1 MLLSFGYDKTTLQY
15 NVPDENLLGVLLPN
29 ETVAAL
35 TGEAEVQRA
44 LQNPIGTPR
53 LKDIVHPG
61 EKIAIVTS
69 DITRPMPTYA
79 VLPYVAQELALA
91 GVRDEDVTIVFA
103 LGIHREMTPEE
114 MRKAAG
120 EEMYR
125 RFTCRNASKDYTHLG
140 VSQNGT
146 PIDIFTPVAAADR
159 IICLGNI
166 EYHYFAGYSGGSKAI
181 MPGVSTHDA
190 IQANHKRMVDER
202 AHAGNLDT
210 NPVRIDIDEV
220 GSFVH
225 IDFIVNV
232 VLDEH
237 KKIRHCVAGHYIE
250 AHRAGCRLLDKMY
263 QVTIPEKADI
273 VITSPGGFPK
283 DLNLYQ
289 AQKALDNAK
298 HAVRDGGV
306 IVWLAAAG
314 EGLGEATFEKWM
326 LGHEKSHDMIDHINR
341 EFELGGHKAAAIAMV
356 LEKCRIFFVSS
367 LSADFVR
374 KIHLEPFATL
384 DDAMAEAFCA
394 MGKAAKVLAMPYG
407 GSTLSVLAD
416 HA

>member
-15 NVPDENLLGVLLPN
+15 DLPGENLLGVLLPN
-29 ETVAAL
+29 ETPARL
-35 TGEAEVQRA
+35 TGEAEVKRA

-53 LKDIVHPG
+53 LKDMVHPG

-79 VLPYVAQELALA
+79 VLPHVAEELALA
-91 GVRDEDVTIVFA
+91 GVRDEDVIVVFA

-114 MRKAAG
+114 MQKTVG
-120 EEMYR
+120 EGLYR
-125 RFTCRNASKDYTHLG
+125 RFTCLNASGDYTHLG
-140 VSQNGT
+140 ASRNGT
-146 PIDIFTPVAAADR
+146 PIDIFTPVAKADR

-181 MPGVSTHDA
+181 MPGVSTHNA
-190 IQANHKRMVDER
+190 IQANHKRMVDAR

-220 GSFVH
+220 GSFVK

-237 KKIRHCVAGHYIE
+237 KKIRHCVAGHYME
-250 AHRAGCRLLDKMY
+250 AHRAGCRLLDSMY
-263 QVTIPEKADI
+263 QVVIPEKADI
-273 VITSPGGFPK
+273 VVTSPGGFPK
-283 DLNLYQ
+283 DINLYQ

-326 LGHEKSHDMIDHINR
+326 LGHEKSRDMIDHINR

-356 LEKCRIFFVSS
+356 LEQCRILFVSS
-367 LSADFVR
+367 LPADFVR

-384 DDAMAEAFCA
+384 DGAMAEAFRA
-394 MGKAAKVLAMPYG
+394 LGKGAKVLAMPFG
-407 GSTLSVLAD
+407 GSTLPVQAD
-416 HA
+416 HR

>member
-1 MLLSFGYDKTTLQY
+1 MHLSFGYDKTTLHY
-15 NVPDENLLGVLLPN
+15 NIPDENLIGILTPN
-29 ETVAAL
+29 EIPAGQG
-35 TGEAEVQRA
+35 GEAEVERA
-44 LQNPIGTPR
+44 LQNPIGSPR
-53 LKDIVHPG
+53 LRDIVCPG

-79 VLPYVAQELALA
+79 VLPHVARELALA
-91 GVRDEDVTIVFA
+91 GVQDADVTIVFA
-103 LGIHREMTPEE
+103 LGIHREMTPAE
-114 MRKAAG
+114 MQKAVG

-125 RFTCRNASKDYTHLG
+125 RFTCLNASREYTHLG

-146 PIDIFTPVAAADR
+146 PIDIFTPVAEADR

-166 EYHYFAGYSGGSKAI
+166 EYHYFAGYSGGAKAI

-202 AHAGNLDT
+202 AHAGNLAT
-210 NPVRIDIDEV
+210 NPVRLDIDAV
-220 GSFVH
+220 GAFVH

-250 AHRAGCRLLDKMY
+250 AHRAGCRLLDQMY
-263 QVTIPEKADI
+263 QVGIPQKADI

-283 DLNLYQ
+283 DINLYQ

-326 LGHEKSHDMIDHINR
+326 LGHEKSQDMIDHINR

-356 LEKCRIFFVSS
+356 LGKCRVLFVSS
-367 LSADFVR
+367 LPADFVR
-374 KIHLEPFATL
+374 RIHLEPFATL
-384 DDAMAEAFCA
+384 EDAMAEAFRA
-394 MGKAAKVLAMPYG
+394 MGKNAQVIAMPYG
-407 GSTLSVLAD
+407 GSTLPVLSND
-416 HA
+416 K